1 MKKQSIFFFLLC
13 ITLHGFSQGELSSRT
28 GFYTEELSPMP
39 EPVSNNAAIGT
50 EVDGYIFYYSF
61 GGIDS
66 TKTYSGIHNKCW
78 KYNDYEDVWTALPPM
93 PDSLGRIA
101 AGVSVIDTIAYV
113 IGGYHVFEDG
123 QELSFDDVFRFDLKN
138 DVWLENG
145 TPIPVKIDDH
155 VQVVYKDSLIYVV
168 TGWSGSGFSGT
179 NVANVQIYNPANDT
193 WSVGTPVPNTN
204 QYKAFGASGIIV
216 EDTIYYFGG
225 AKISGFNFLPANELR
240 KGSINLEDP
249 SIIDWSVMTTDHTAY
264 RSLAWPLNEF
274 TPGAPEDFIHW
285 IGGSANTYN
294 YDGIAYDG
302 SGGVPARDS
311 SLIYGR
317 FQNAFEAFIGC
328 GGWPEGIIDR
338 MDLRT
343 FIGYSNREYIIIAG
357 GMEADQQVTG
367 KTTKIFQTFCSSID
381 DTPSNLSLR
390 VYPSPSA
397 GNVYWV
403 NTFQTPVTWVIYNML
418 GTPVLRM
425 QTEGSGTQSAHMN
438 NKAPGLYTLCG
449 YDNSGL
455 QIISTTFV
463 IN

>member
-1 MKKQSIFFFLLC
+1 MKYFTAIFLFFSFA
-13 ITLHGFSQGELSSRT
+13 ISGYSQVNLSRKT
-28 GFYTEELSPMP
+28 VFFTEELSPMP
-39 EPVSNNAAIGT
+39 EPVSNNAVLGREI
-50 EVDGYIFYYSF
+50 DGYVYYYSF

-66 TKTYSGIHNKCW
+66 TKIYSGIHNRCW
-78 KYNDYEDVWTALPPM
+78 KYNDYEDEWTALPPM

-155 VQVVYKDSLIYVV
+155 VQVTYKDSLIYVI

-179 NVANVQIYNPANDT
+179 NVANAQIYNPASNS

-204 QYKAFGASGIIV
+204 QYKAFGASGVII

-225 AKISGFNFLPANELR
+225 AKISGSNFLPANELR
-240 KGSINLEDP
+240 KGAINPDDP
-249 SIIDWSVMTTDHTAY
+249 TDIEWSVLTTDYAAY
-264 RSLAWPLNEF
+264 RSLAWPMNES
-274 TPGAPEDFIHW
+274 TPVAPEDFIHW

-302 SGGVPARDS
+302 SGGVISRDS

-317 FQNAFEAFIGC
+317 FQNAFQAFIGC
-328 GGWPEGIIDR
+328 ISWSKGIIDR

-343 FIGYSNREYIIIAG
+343 FIGYNNREYVIMAG
-357 GMEADQQVTG
+357 GMEGEQQVTA
-367 KTTKIFQTFCSSID
+367 KTTKIYHTFCSSIE
-381 DTPSNLSLR
+381 DTPAQPSFN
-390 VYPSPSA
+390 VYPSPSS
-397 GNVYWV
+397 GTIYWIC
-403 NTFQTPVTWVIYNML
+403 NYQTPVTWVIYNML

-425 QTEGSGTQSAHMN
+425 HSDDSGTQSARLN
-438 NKAPGLYTLCG
+438 NNARGLYTLCG
-449 YDNSGL
+449 YDNSGK